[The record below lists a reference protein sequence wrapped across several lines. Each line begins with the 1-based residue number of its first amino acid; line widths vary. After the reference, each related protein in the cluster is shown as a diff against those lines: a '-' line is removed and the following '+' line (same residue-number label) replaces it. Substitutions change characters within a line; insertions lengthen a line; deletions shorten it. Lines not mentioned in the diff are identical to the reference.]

1 MGTPYA
7 AFITLVVT
15 SGVFNVLMGIYV
27 LFGRTNFAGKR
38 VFFAINLL
46 SAVYIFGAAL
56 ELGAG
61 SLEEIKFWI
70 QIEYIGMPY
79 LPPLELVLVLIYL
92 GFEKQIRRPFVIALL
107 LVPAATMLLMWTN
120 DAHHFFY
127 RSLELRDDTPM
138 LRVNAAG
145 GPWYTIY
152 GAYNCAC
159 MMGAVILLLR
169 GWSRLKAYRRQLF
182 SMLIGVLL
190 PLVGDF
196 AYLFGMTPEGI
207 DPIPVLMSVTSAM
220 YLWALTSTGLFNVV
234 PIARD
239 KLFES
244 MNDGVLV
251 CDLELRLVDYNSA
264 AAALMPELTSV
275 AIGHRLEAVWALHTD
290 EPLRLSDD
298 QARFSHGGIGGETQD
313 VREIGWRVGEQED
326 YYLVRRSFIRT
337 RRGQAA
343 GMLLVMT
350 TITERRRLQE
360 ELKELAYYDGL
371 TKIYNRLQ
379 FFRLSKALLAETN
392 RSGEPLSIVLF
403 DIDYFKRINDEHGH
417 ETGDRALQHIVQ
429 LSRRVLRTEDVFA
442 RYGGEE
448 FVVAMPGL
456 TLEQAGQAALRI
468 RRELAGHPLA
478 GPRGELAITASFGV
492 AQAMSAADTVEQL
505 LRQADHALYRSK
517 HSGRNTVHLIAE
529 GVEARELAG

>member
-15 SGVFNVLMGIYV
+15 SGVFNVLMGFYV

-70 QIEYIGMPY
+70 QVEYIGMPY

-92 GFEKQIRRPFVIALL
+92 GFEKQIRRPFVIALMI
-107 LVPAATMLLMWTN
+107 VPAVTMLLMWTN

-145 GPWYTIY
+145 GPWYTLY

-196 AYLFGMTPEGI
+196 VYLFGLTPEGI

-220 YLWALTSTGLFNVV
+220 YLWALTSTGLFHVV

-251 CDLELRLVDYNSA
+251 CDPELRLVDYNSA
-264 AAALMPELTSV
+264 AASLMPELTSA
-275 AIGHRLEAVWALHTD
+275 AIGHRLAEVWALHTD
-290 EPLRLSDD
+290 EPLRLPDPERLAD
-298 QARFSHGGIGGETQD
+298 GTGGEAQE
-313 VREIGWRVGEQED
+313 VREIGWHVGEQED
-326 YYLVRRSFIRT
+326 YYLVRSSFIRT

-350 TITERRRLQE
+350 AITERRRLQE
-360 ELKELAYYDGL
+360 ELKEMAYYDGL

-379 FFRLSKALLAETN
+379 FFRLSKWLLAETN
-392 RSGEPLSIVLF
+392 RGGEAFSLVLF
-403 DIDYFKRINDEHGH
+403 DIDHFKQINDNHGH

-429 LSRRVLRTEDVFA
+429 LCRRVLRQEDVFA

-448 FVVAMPGL
+448 FVVAMPRL

-468 RRELAGHPLA
+468 RKELAGHPLA

-492 AQAMSAADTVEQL
+492 AQAASAADTVEQL

-517 HSGRNTVHLIAE
+517 HSGRNTVHLATAGE
-529 GVEARELAG
+529 EARELAG